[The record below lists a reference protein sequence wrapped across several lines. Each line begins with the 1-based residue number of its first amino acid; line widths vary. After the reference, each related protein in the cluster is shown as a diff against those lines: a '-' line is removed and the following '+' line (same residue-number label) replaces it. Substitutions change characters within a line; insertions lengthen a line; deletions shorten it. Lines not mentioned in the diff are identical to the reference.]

1 MLNSRRGNSFEI
13 ANLLCSILIGAG
25 YDAYVCSGYAS
36 KSICFDNRGEIDLKM
51 DENDD
56 LSDFCK
62 DSNEAEKV
70 LAPHKFSSFIVEDS
84 FHRASDN
91 KETENT
97 FHSKYDTEISKRNE
111 TLVVIFLIFKIRDV
125 MRARSAQKSTRGF
138 ARFSKNCFIIK
149 KL

>member
-70 LAPHKFSSFIVEDS
+70 LAPQKFSSLISEDS
-84 FHRASDN
+84 FHLTSDN

-111 TLVVIFLIFKIRDV
+111 TLVVIFFVVEIN
-125 MRARSAQKSTRGF
+125 T
-138 ARFSKNCFIIK
+138 
-149 KL
+149 